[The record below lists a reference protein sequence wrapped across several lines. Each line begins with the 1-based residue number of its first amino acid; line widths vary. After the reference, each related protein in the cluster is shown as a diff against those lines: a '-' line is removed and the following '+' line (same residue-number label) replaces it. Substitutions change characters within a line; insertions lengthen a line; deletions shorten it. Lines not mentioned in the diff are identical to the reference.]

1 LGLRQYKQR
10 NPTNW
15 SRTMEI
21 MLSGKFG
28 NSFGWKHQISASRKP
43 VVVVGVDGPYCHVF
57 FYKR

>member
-1 LGLRQYKQR
+1 
-10 NPTNW
+10 
-15 SRTMEI
+15 MEI